1 MGELPGHAR
10 SAYLD
15 TIDIGTGC
23 TSALPRGT
31 LSTCR
36 SDTPILGSGHMRL
49 YPLDTV
55 PTVVVLRV
63 NDFVAVIGTDFA
75 AVVVVICG
83 GGGVAVVFYD
93 VDNALMLVLHLPRVH
108 IHQCSTI

>member
-1 MGELPGHAR
+1 MIEFPGRAR
-10 SAYLD
+10 SAYLG

-36 SDTPILGSGHMRL
+36 SDTPILGSGHVRL

-55 PTVVVLRV
+55 PTSMTGIAIIPHVLPSV
-63 NDFVAVIGTDFA
+63 YSILLSTLSKIIEAFV
-75 AVVVVICG
+75 
-83 GGGVAVVFYD
+83 
-93 VDNALMLVLHLPRVH
+93 HLLSLAFEHSYNLPPF
-108 IHQCSTI
+108 

>member
-23 TSALPRGT
+23 TSALSCV
-31 LSTCR
+31 LLFTCR
-36 SDTPILGSGHMRL
+36 SDTHILGSGHVRL

-55 PTVVVLRV
+55 TTHPHRALE
-63 NDFVAVIGTDFA
+63 FA
-75 AVVVVICG
+75 ARGSTCG
-83 GGGVAVVFYD
+83 
-93 VDNALMLVLHLPRVH
+93 
-108 IHQCSTI
+108 